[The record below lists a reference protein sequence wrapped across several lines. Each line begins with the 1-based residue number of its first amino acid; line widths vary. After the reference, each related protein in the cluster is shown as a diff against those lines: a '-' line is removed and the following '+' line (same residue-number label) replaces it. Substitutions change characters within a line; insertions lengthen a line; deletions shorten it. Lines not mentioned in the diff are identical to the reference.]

1 MKKILCILG
10 LAVFAS
16 TASAELE
23 KYDIDNKH
31 SFANFSIR
39 HVVSKTSGS
48 FSDVTGVIN
57 IDRTNLA
64 NSSVNAKIK
73 VASIN
78 TSLAKRDEHIQKPEY
93 LDAVNFGEI
102 TFVSNKVEAKSATE
116 GLMIGNFTMHGVTK
130 EIAIPF
136 KVLGFGLDPWGGQR
150 SGFEASTVIK
160 ASDYGF
166 SWMQKPNAPVGDE
179 IEVTLFIEGIKIK

>member
-1 MKKILCILG
+1 MKKILCMLG
-10 LAVFAS
+10 LAIFAS
-16 TASAELE
+16 SAFAELE

-48 FSDVTGVIN
+48 FSDVTGVIS
-57 IDRTNLA
+57 IDRANLA

-93 LDAVNFGEI
+93 LDAVNFGEM
-102 TFVSNKVEAKSATE
+102 TFVSKKVEAKSATE
-116 GLMIGNFTMHGVTK
+116 GLMVGDFTMHGVTK
-130 EIAIPF
+130 EITVPF

-179 IEVTLFIEGIKIK
+179 IAVTLLIEGIKAK

>member
-1 MKKILCILG
+1 MKKILCVLG

-16 TASAELE
+16 SASAELE

-48 FSDVTGVIN
+48 FSDVTGLIS
-57 IDRTNLA
+57 IDRDNLA

-78 TSLAKRDEHIQKPEY
+78 TSLAKRDEHILKPEY

-102 TFVSNKVEAKSATE
+102 LFVSKKVVAKSATE
-116 GLMIGNFTMHGVTK
+116 GLMTGDFTMHGVTK
-130 EIAIPF
+130 EITIPF
-136 KVLGFGLDPWGGQR
+136 KVLGFGVDPWGGQR
-150 SGFEASTVIK
+150 SGFEANTVIK

-166 SWMQKPNAPVGDE
+166 TWMKKPNAPVGDD
-179 IEVTLFIEGIKIK
+179 IAVTLFIEGIKTK